1 MKIFSFYFKSYP
13 HNFPSVVSVVSCTC
27 TLNSDVRLVNKTIRK
42 EVNAKSL
49 LGITEFNRN
58 TELLKDTIEFR
69 ISGENENDD
78 LNILKDYLD
87 SHYNIKIIKI
97 L

>member
-1 MKIFSFYFKSYP
+1 MKIFSFCFKSYP
-13 HNFPSVVSVVSCTC
+13 HNFPSVVSCTC

-78 LNILKDYLD
+78 LNILKDYLNF
-87 SHYNIKIIKI
+87 HYNIKTIKI

>member
-1 MKIFSFYFKSYP
+1 MKIFSFCFKSYP
-13 HNFPSVVSVVSCTC
+13 HNFPSVVFCTC
-27 TLNSDVRLVNKTIRK
+27 TLSSDVRLVNKTIRK

-87 SHYNIKIIKI
+87 FHYNIKTIKI

>member
-1 MKIFSFYFKSYP
+1 MKIFSFCFKSYP
-13 HNFPSVVSVVSCTC
+13 HNFPSVVSCTC

-49 LGITEFNRN
+49 LGITEFNCN
-58 TELLKDTIEFR
+58 TELLKDTI
-69 ISGENENDD
+69 ENENDD

>member
-1 MKIFSFYFKSYP
+1 MKIFSFCFKSQP
-13 HNFPSVVSVVSCTC
+13 HNFPSVVSCIC
-27 TLNSDVRLVNKTIRK
+27 TLNCDVRLVNKTIRK

-49 LGITEFNRN
+49 LGISEFNRN

-87 SHYNIKIIKI
+87 SHYNIKI